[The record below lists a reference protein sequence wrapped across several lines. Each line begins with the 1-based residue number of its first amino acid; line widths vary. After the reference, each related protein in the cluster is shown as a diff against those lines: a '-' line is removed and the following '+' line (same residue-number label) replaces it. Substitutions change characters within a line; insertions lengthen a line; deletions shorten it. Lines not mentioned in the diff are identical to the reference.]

1 MTQNTIDFAIAALN
15 LNSPSDTA
23 SPRNTGICG
32 GKAPFGKSLQEA
44 MQTADINVDTGAC
57 DAEQTLPPAGQE
69 LPLHGVYNVGLEGI
83 TEVRALADAISAIT
97 RGADQITQQ
106 VSNGLDLGGSG
117 ATTETAAAL
126 ISALGFDPSNSEEA
140 NFDLRQTIG
149 APYYAYNVGL
159 EGITEVRALAD
170 AISAITRGA
179 DQITQQ
185 VSNGLDLG
193 GSGATTETAAAL
205 ISALGF
211 DPSNSEEANFDL
223 RQTIGAP
230 SGNPNENII
239 RQMGSLKGPLS
250 SGLNEPRIT
259 ISDAVLITET
269 TNTKDNSGRSLS
281 LDPGLGLSS
290 ITQAESKSVNRA
302 NAIQVPQQPL
312 MTKSAEVVSSN
323 ELATHL
329 RVLKSSGGG
338 EARLQLHPA
347 ELGRMTVSLIT
358 EGDEARVSFVVDNP
372 QAKQAVEVSLPRLR
386 DLMDEA
392 GLSLTDADV
401 SDRHAKENEDQS
413 VEQVMEETTANSGSD
428 AEELDEFAPP
438 TSAKLVDTFA

>member
-1 MTQNTIDFAIAALN
+1 MTQNTIDLAIAASI

-23 SPRNTGICG
+23 SPGNTGICG
-32 GKAPFGKSLQEA
+32 GKPPFGKALQEA
-44 MQTADINVDTGAC
+44 MQTTDINDGMVGC
-57 DAEQTLPPAGQE
+57 DAEQFLPPAGQE
-69 LPLHGVYNVGLEGI
+69 LPLRSAYEVGLEGI
-83 TEVRALADAISAIT
+83 TEIRALADAISSIT
-97 RGADQITQQ
+97 RGADQLTQQ
-106 VSNGLDLGGSG
+106 ANNGLDISVVTSVVAESARGSG
-117 ATTETAAAL
+117 VITDAGSLLDQLDKVLVAGSPQTAAANEL
-126 ISALGFDPSNSEEA
+126 RSASGFDPSNSEEA
-140 NFDLRQTIG
+140 NFDLRQKI
-149 APYYAYNVGL
+149 
-159 EGITEVRALAD
+159 D
-170 AISAITRGA
+170 
-179 DQITQQ
+179 
-185 VSNGLDLG
+185 
-193 GSGATTETAAAL
+193 
-205 ISALGF
+205 
-211 DPSNSEEANFDL
+211 
-223 RQTIGAP
+223 AP
-230 SGNPNENII
+230 SGNPNENIN
-239 RQMGSLKGPLS
+239 RQMGSLNGPLS

-259 ISDAVLITET
+259 ISDAVMITET
-269 TNTKDNSGRSLS
+269 TNGKENAARSLS

-302 NAIQVPQQPL
+302 NAIQLPQQPL

-413 VEQVMEETTANSGSD
+413 VERVMEETTANSGSD
-428 AEELDEFAPP
+428 AEDFDEFAPP
-438 TSAKLVDTFA
+438 TSSQLVDTFA

>member
-1 MTQNTIDFAIAALN
+1 MTQNTIDLAIATLN
-15 LNSPSDTA
+15 LNIPSDTA
-23 SPRNTGICG
+23 SPGNTGICG
-32 GKAPFGKSLQEA
+32 GKPPFGKSLQEA
-44 MQTADINVDTGAC
+44 MQTTDINNGIVGC
-57 DAEQTLPPAGQE
+57 DAEQFLPPAGQE
-69 LPLHGVYNVGLEGI
+69 LPLQSAYNYGLEGI
-83 TEVRALADAISAIT
+83 TEVRALADAISEIA
-97 RGADQITQQ
+97 RGAATDADSPLDQFDKAL
-106 VSNGLDLGGSG
+106 VASRSNP
-117 ATTETAAAL
+117 AAATAL
-126 ISALGFDPSNSEEA
+126 AGGVATDADGPLDQFDKALVASRSNPAAATALRSAFGFDPANSEGVD
-140 NFDLRQTIG
+140 FDSRQEIG
-149 APYYAYNVGL
+149 VPARTSNDN
-159 EGITEVRALAD
+159 IKR
-170 AISAITRGA
+170 
-179 DQITQQ
+179 QIG
-185 VSNGLDLG
+185 SFNG
-193 GSGATTETAAAL
+193 T
-205 ISALGF
+205 
-211 DPSNSEEANFDL
+211 
-223 RQTIGAP
+223 
-230 SGNPNENII
+230 
-239 RQMGSLKGPLS
+239 LS
-250 SGLNEPRIT
+250 SGLHEPRIA

-269 TNTKDNSGRSLS
+269 TNTKDNAGRSLS

-312 MTKSAEVVSSN
+312 MTKSTEVVSSN

-413 VEQVMEETTANSGSD
+413 VEQVIEETTANSGSD
-428 AEELDEFAPP
+428 AEDFDEFTPP
-438 TSAKLVDTFA
+438 TSAQLVDTFV

>member
-1 MTQNTIDFAIAALN
+1 MTQNTIDLAIATLN

-23 SPRNTGICG
+23 SPGNTGICG
-32 GKAPFGKSLQEA
+32 GKPPFGKSLQEA
-44 MQTADINVDTGAC
+44 MQTTDINNGMVGC
-57 DAEQTLPPAGQE
+57 DAEQFLPPAGQE
-69 LPLHGVYNVGLEGI
+69 LPLQSAYNYGLEGI
-83 TEVRALADAISAIT
+83 TEVRALADAISEIA
-97 RGADQITQQ
+97 RGAATDADSPLDQFDKAL
-106 VSNGLDLGGSG
+106 VASRSNP
-117 ATTETAAAL
+117 AAATAL
-126 ISALGFDPSNSEEA
+126 AGGVATDADGPLDQFDKALVASRSNPAAATALRSAFGFDPANSEGVD
-140 NFDLRQTIG
+140 FDSRQEIG
-149 APYYAYNVGL
+149 VPARTSNDN
-159 EGITEVRALAD
+159 IKR
-170 AISAITRGA
+170 
-179 DQITQQ
+179 QI
-185 VSNGLDLG
+185 
-193 GSGATTETAAAL
+193 
-205 ISALGF
+205 
-211 DPSNSEEANFDL
+211 
-223 RQTIGAP
+223 
-230 SGNPNENII
+230 
-239 RQMGSLKGPLS
+239 GSLNGTLS
-250 SGLNEPRIT
+250 SGLHEPRIA

-269 TNTKDNSGRSLS
+269 TNSKDSASRSLS

-290 ITQAESKSVNRA
+290 TTQAESKFVNRA
-302 NAIQVPQQPL
+302 NALQVPQQPL

-413 VEQVMEETTANSGSD
+413 VEQVIEETTANSGSD
-428 AEELDEFAPP
+428 AEDFDEFTPP
-438 TSAKLVDTFA
+438 TSAQLVDTFV

>member
-1 MTQNTIDFAIAALN
+1 MTQNTIDLAIAASI

-23 SPRNTGICG
+23 SPGNTGICG
-32 GKAPFGKSLQEA
+32 GKPPFGKALQEA
-44 MQTADINVDTGAC
+44 MQTTDINDGMVGC
-57 DAEQTLPPAGQE
+57 DAEQFLPPAGQE
-69 LPLHGVYNVGLEGI
+69 LPLRSAYEVGLEGI
-83 TEVRALADAISAIT
+83 TEVRALADAISSIT
-97 RGADQITQQ
+97 RGADQLTQQ
-106 VSNGLDLGGSG
+106 ANNGLDISVVTSVVAESARGSG
-117 ATTETAAAL
+117 VITDADSLLDQLDKVLVAGSPQTAAANEL
-126 ISALGFDPSNSEEA
+126 RSASGFDPSNSEEA
-140 NFDLRQTIG
+140 NFDLRQKI
-149 APYYAYNVGL
+149 
-159 EGITEVRALAD
+159 D
-170 AISAITRGA
+170 
-179 DQITQQ
+179 
-185 VSNGLDLG
+185 
-193 GSGATTETAAAL
+193 
-205 ISALGF
+205 
-211 DPSNSEEANFDL
+211 
-223 RQTIGAP
+223 AP
-230 SGNPNENII
+230 SGNPNENIN
-239 RQMGSLKGPLS
+239 RQMGSLNGPLS

-259 ISDAVLITET
+259 VSDAVMITET
-269 TNTKDNSGRSLS
+269 TNGKENAARSLS

-302 NAIQVPQQPL
+302 NAIQLPQQPL

-413 VEQVMEETTANSGSD
+413 VERVMEETTANSGSD
-428 AEELDEFAPP
+428 AEDFDEFAPP
-438 TSAKLVDTFA
+438 TSSQLVDTFA

>member
-1 MTQNTIDFAIAALN
+1 MTQNTIDLAITASI

-23 SPRNTGICG
+23 SPGNTGICG
-32 GKAPFGKSLQEA
+32 GKPPFGKALQEA
-44 MQTADINVDTGAC
+44 MQTTDIAMQTTDINDGMVGC
-57 DAEQTLPPAGQE
+57 DAEQFLPPAGQE
-69 LPLHGVYNVGLEGI
+69 LPLH
-83 TEVRALADAISAIT
+83 S
-97 RGADQITQQ
+97 
-106 VSNGLDLGGSG
+106 
-117 ATTETAAAL
+117 
-126 ISALGFDPSNSEEA
+126 
-140 NFDLRQTIG
+140 
-149 APYYAYNVGL
+149 AYNVGL

-170 AISAITRGA
+170 AISSITRGA
-179 DQITQQ
+179 DQLTQQ
-185 VSNGLDLG
+185 ANNGLDISVVTSVVAESAR
-193 GSGATTETAAAL
+193 GSGVITDAGSLLDQLDKVLVAGSPQTAAANEL
-205 ISALGF
+205 RSASGF

-223 RQTIGAP
+223 RQKIDAP
-230 SGNPNENII
+230 SGNPNENIN
-239 RQMGSLKGPLS
+239 RQMGSLNGPLS

-259 ISDAVLITET
+259 LSDAVLITET
-269 TNTKDNSGRSLS
+269 TNSKENAGRSLS

-290 ITQAESKSVNRA
+290 ITQADSKSVNRA

-312 MTKSAEVVSSN
+312 MTKSPEVVSSN

-401 SDRHAKENEDQS
+401 SDRHAKENEDQL
-413 VEQVMEETTANSGSD
+413 VERVMEETTANSGSD
-428 AEELDEFAPP
+428 VEDFDEFAPP
-438 TSAKLVDTFA
+438 TSSQLVDTFA

>member
-1 MTQNTIDFAIAALN
+1 MTQNTIDLAIAASI

-23 SPRNTGICG
+23 SPGNTGICG
-32 GKAPFGKSLQEA
+32 GKPPFGKSLQEA
-44 MQTADINVDTGAC
+44 MQTTDTNDGMVGC
-57 DAEQTLPPAGQE
+57 DAEQFLPPAGQE
-69 LPLHGVYNVGLEGI
+69 LPLH
-83 TEVRALADAISAIT
+83 S
-97 RGADQITQQ
+97 
-106 VSNGLDLGGSG
+106 
-117 ATTETAAAL
+117 
-126 ISALGFDPSNSEEA
+126 
-140 NFDLRQTIG
+140 
-149 APYYAYNVGL
+149 AYNVGL

-170 AISAITRGA
+170 AISSITRGT
-179 DQITQQ
+179 DQLTQQ
-185 VSNGLDLG
+185 ANNGLDISVVAESAR
-193 GSGATTETAAAL
+193 GSGVITDAGSLLDQLDKALVAGSPQTAAANEVR
-205 ISALGF
+205 SASGF

-223 RQTIGAP
+223 RQKIDAP
-230 SGNPNENII
+230 SGNPNENIN

-259 ISDAVLITET
+259 LSDAVLITET
-269 TNTKDNSGRSLS
+269 TNSKENAGRSLS

-290 ITQAESKSVNRA
+290 ITHAESKSVNRA

-312 MTKSAEVVSSN
+312 MTKSPEVVSSN

-413 VEQVMEETTANSGSD
+413 VERVMEETTANSGSD
-428 AEELDEFAPP
+428 AEDFDEFAPP
-438 TSAKLVDTFA
+438 TSSQLVDTFA

>member
-1 MTQNTIDFAIAALN
+1 MTQNTIDLAIAASI

-23 SPRNTGICG
+23 SPGNTGICG
-32 GKAPFGKSLQEA
+32 GKPSFGKSLQEA
-44 MQTADINVDTGAC
+44 MQTTDVNDEMVGC
-57 DAEQTLPPAGQE
+57 DAEQFLPPAGQE
-69 LPLHGVYNVGLEGI
+69 LPLH
-83 TEVRALADAISAIT
+83 S
-97 RGADQITQQ
+97 
-106 VSNGLDLGGSG
+106 
-117 ATTETAAAL
+117 
-126 ISALGFDPSNSEEA
+126 
-140 NFDLRQTIG
+140 
-149 APYYAYNVGL
+149 AYNVGL

-170 AISAITRGA
+170 AISSITRGT
-179 DQITQQ
+179 DQLTQQ
-185 VSNGLDLG
+185 ANNGLDISVVAESAR
-193 GSGATTETAAAL
+193 GSGVITDAGSLLDQLDKALVAGSPQTAAANEVR
-205 ISALGF
+205 SASGF

-223 RQTIGAP
+223 RQKIDAP
-230 SGNPNENII
+230 SGNPNENIN

-259 ISDAVLITET
+259 LSDAVLITET
-269 TNTKDNSGRSLS
+269 TNSKENAGRSLS

-290 ITQAESKSVNRA
+290 ITHAESKSVNRA

-312 MTKSAEVVSSN
+312 MTKSPEVVSSN

-428 AEELDEFAPP
+428 AEDSDEFTPP
-438 TSAKLVDTFA
+438 TSAQLVDTFV

>member
-1 MTQNTIDFAIAALN
+1 MTQNTIDLAIAASI

-23 SPRNTGICG
+23 SPGNTGICG
-32 GKAPFGKSLQEA
+32 GKPSFGKSLQEA
-44 MQTADINVDTGAC
+44 MQTTDVNDEMVGC
-57 DAEQTLPPAGQE
+57 DAEQFLPPAGQE
-69 LPLHGVYNVGLEGI
+69 LPLHSAYKVGLEGI
-83 TEVRALADAISAIT
+83 TEVRALADAISSIT
-97 RGADQITQQ
+97 RGTDQLTQQ
-106 VSNGLDLGGSG
+106 ANNGLDISVVTSVVAGSPQ
-117 ATTETAAAL
+117 TAAANEL
-126 ISALGFDPSNSEEA
+126 RSASGFDPSNSEEA
-140 NFDLRQTIG
+140 NFDLRQKI
-149 APYYAYNVGL
+149 
-159 EGITEVRALAD
+159 D
-170 AISAITRGA
+170 
-179 DQITQQ
+179 
-185 VSNGLDLG
+185 
-193 GSGATTETAAAL
+193 
-205 ISALGF
+205 
-211 DPSNSEEANFDL
+211 
-223 RQTIGAP
+223 AP
-230 SGNPNENII
+230 SGNPNENIN

-250 SGLNEPRIT
+250 SGLNETRIT
-259 ISDAVLITET
+259 LSDAVLITET
-269 TNTKDNSGRSLS
+269 TNSKENAGRSLS

-290 ITQAESKSVNRA
+290 IMQAESKSVNRA

-312 MTKSAEVVSSN
+312 MTKSPEVVSSN

-347 ELGRMTVSLIT
+347 ELGRMTVNLIT

-428 AEELDEFAPP
+428 AEDSDEFTPP
-438 TSAKLVDTFA
+438 TSAQLVDTFV

>member
-1 MTQNTIDFAIAALN
+1 MTQNTIDLAIAASI

-23 SPRNTGICG
+23 SPGNTGICG
-32 GKAPFGKSLQEA
+32 GKPPFGKALQEA
-44 MQTADINVDTGAC
+44 MQTTDINDGMVGC
-57 DAEQTLPPAGQE
+57 DAEQFLPPAGQE
-69 LPLHGVYNVGLEGI
+69 LPLRSAYEVRLEGI
-83 TEVRALADAISAIT
+83 TEVRALADAISSIT
-97 RGADQITQQ
+97 RGADQLTQQ
-106 VSNGLDLGGSG
+106 ANNGLDISVVTSVVAESARGSG
-117 ATTETAAAL
+117 VITDADSLLDQLDKVLVAGSPQTAAANEL
-126 ISALGFDPSNSEEA
+126 RSASGFDPSNSEEA
-140 NFDLRQTIG
+140 NFDLRQKI
-149 APYYAYNVGL
+149 
-159 EGITEVRALAD
+159 D
-170 AISAITRGA
+170 
-179 DQITQQ
+179 
-185 VSNGLDLG
+185 
-193 GSGATTETAAAL
+193 
-205 ISALGF
+205 
-211 DPSNSEEANFDL
+211 
-223 RQTIGAP
+223 AP
-230 SGNPNENII
+230 SGNPNENIN
-239 RQMGSLKGPLS
+239 RQMGSLNGPLS

-259 ISDAVLITET
+259 ISDAVMITET
-269 TNTKDNSGRSLS
+269 TNGKENAARSLS

-302 NAIQVPQQPL
+302 NAIQLPQQPL

-413 VEQVMEETTANSGSD
+413 VERVMEETTANSGSD
-428 AEELDEFAPP
+428 AEDFDEFAPP
-438 TSAKLVDTFA
+438 TSSQLVDTFA

>member
-1 MTQNTIDFAIAALN
+1 MTQNTIDLAIATLN
-15 LNSPSDTA
+15 LNIPSDTA
-23 SPRNTGICG
+23 SPGNTGICG
-32 GKAPFGKSLQEA
+32 GKPPFGKSLQEA
-44 MQTADINVDTGAC
+44 MQTTDINNGMVGC
-57 DAEQTLPPAGQE
+57 DAEQFLPPAGQE
-69 LPLHGVYNVGLEGI
+69 LPLQSAYNYGLEGI
-83 TEVRALADAISAIT
+83 TEVRALADAISEIA
-97 RGADQITQQ
+97 RGAATDADSPLDQFDKAL
-106 VSNGLDLGGSG
+106 VASRSNP
-117 ATTETAAAL
+117 AAATAL
-126 ISALGFDPSNSEEA
+126 AGGVATDADGPLDQFDKALVASRSNPAAATALAGGVATDADGPLDQFDKALVASRSNPAAATALRSAFGFDPANSEGVD
-140 NFDLRQTIG
+140 FDSRQEIG
-149 APYYAYNVGL
+149 VPAGTSNDN
-159 EGITEVRALAD
+159 IKR
-170 AISAITRGA
+170 
-179 DQITQQ
+179 QIGS
-185 VSNGLDLG
+185 VNG
-193 GSGATTETAAAL
+193 T
-205 ISALGF
+205 
-211 DPSNSEEANFDL
+211 
-223 RQTIGAP
+223 
-230 SGNPNENII
+230 
-239 RQMGSLKGPLS
+239 LS
-250 SGLNEPRIT
+250 SGLHEPRIA

-269 TNTKDNSGRSLS
+269 TNSKDSASRSLS

-290 ITQAESKSVNRA
+290 TTQAESKFVNRA
-302 NAIQVPQQPL
+302 NALQVPQQPL

-428 AEELDEFAPP
+428 AEDFDEFTPP
-438 TSAKLVDTFA
+438 TSAQLVDTFV